1 MQIVHLSIHFS
12 IKLINSF
19 SVIYN
24 FFKMINITYMIY
36 FLNFIFT
43 IVFYV
48 MR

>member
-1 MQIVHLSIHFS
+1 MQIIHLSIHFS

-19 SVIYN
+19 SVIY
-24 FFKMINITYMIY
+24 KMINITYMIY